1 MNKKKDT
8 SISTYVITK
17 NKESP
22 DDFNIFYQIGNINI
36 DFVKKKILSLI
47 PILDEKEKIINIQS
61 WNFLIRRFNIE
72 PQSLREESNFW
83 MVNVIKDID
92 FNLNIFLKTYKKY
105 LKNFEEFLSKD
116 KDLFY
121 GFLLNRIPKFNKY
134 RELIIRNSKFIKQN
148 IKSFNRKLN
157 SFIKNEKNKLNS
169 TNNFKKLN
177 KLVDNILNY

>member
-1 MNKKKDT
+1 
-8 SISTYVITK
+8 
-17 NKESP
+17 
-22 DDFNIFYQIGNINI
+22 
-36 DFVKKKILSLI
+36 VKKKILSLI